1 MEDEGAG
8 EKRGGGDRVSEG
20 RIKIC
25 KGHSADFRSASF
37 KCLRNALISIKIEFR
52 NHGQTFSELKMPYDV
67 VVAADFAD
75 QERER
80 IL

>member
-1 MEDEGAG
+1 MLLQ
-8 EKRGGGDRVSEG
+8 RVKEHCI
-20 RIKIC
+20 RKNNFIVRFNFC
-25 KGHSADFRSASF
+25 QGHSADLRSASF

-52 NHGQTFSELKMPYDV
+52 NHGQAFSELKMPYDA